1 MKPRTDRLAVLA
13 KIRRTVGDRSDQ
25 GKVKQTLVFCIED
38 GERLPDA
45 KFWQVRYTHGD
56 HTHDRAFVFYPTTKW
71 EFRDDGELR
80 HFSVGAILW
89 RQYDDERE
97 RRYCLFRRRTHP
109 IGYYT
114 IPAGHLEMGE
124 DPQVAALR
132 EAYEETQLG
141 VLSAEL
147 LYEEEVR
154 DECRRGADYHFWHLY
169 LCQCTGEPRMSDEG
183 DVIGWFTRDEITGE
197 LPLTRPTGYFLGQL
211 FGETPRNARER

>member
-1 MKPRTDRLAVLA
+1 MKPGTDRLAVLS
-13 KIRRTVGDRSDQ
+13 KIRQTVGDSSDQ
-25 GKVKQTLVFCIED
+25 GTVEETLVFCIED

-45 KFWQVRYTHGD
+45 RFWQIKYTHGG

-80 HFSVGAILW
+80 HFSVGAVLW
-89 RQYDDERE
+89 QQYDDEHE

-132 EAYEETQLG
+132 EVYEETQLG
-141 VLSAEL
+141 VLSVEL
-147 LYEEEVR
+147 LYAEEVH

-169 LCQCTGEPRMSDEG
+169 LCQCTGEPRLSDEG
-183 DVIGWFTRDEITGE
+183 DVIGWFTRDEIMDA
-197 LPLTRPTGYFLGQL
+197 LPLTRPTGYFLDKL
-211 FGETPRNARER
+211 FGEIPRKVRER